1 MAYTASSLSF
11 MLENLSKPVIL
22 TGSQIPILELKNDA
36 VDNFLGAL
44 LIAGH
49 YSIPEVSIFFG
60 NKLMRGN
67 RCTKN
72 STTKIVAFE
81 SVNFG
86 HLGEVGVNFNICWS
100 RVLQHNFEGDLN
112 VFTDMSED
120 ISIINMSPC
129 INLKVIE
136 SILCNSKA
144 VVIQAYGMGNL
155 PTNNKKLL
163 SLIKTAIE
171 KDVVVII
178 KTQCSEGGVN
188 DLYETG
194 R

>member
-1 MAYTASSLSF
+1 

-100 RVLQHNFEGDLN
+100 RVL
-112 VFTDMSED
+112 
-120 ISIINMSPC
+120 
-129 INLKVIE
+129 
-136 SILCNSKA
+136 
-144 VVIQAYGMGNL
+144 
-155 PTNNKKLL
+155 
-163 SLIKTAIE
+163 
-171 KDVVVII
+171 
-178 KTQCSEGGVN
+178 
-188 DLYETG
+188 
-194 R
+194 